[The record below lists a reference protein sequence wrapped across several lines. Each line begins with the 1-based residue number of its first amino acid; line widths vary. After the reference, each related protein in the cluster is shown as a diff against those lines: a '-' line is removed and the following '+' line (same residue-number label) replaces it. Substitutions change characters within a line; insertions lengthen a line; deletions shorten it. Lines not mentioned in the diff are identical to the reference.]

1 MDINSHFSSA
11 SQLLPSSCAETIS
24 CSKPKSV
31 WVSVFFDGTGNN
43 LEVDEALGKMSNIAK
58 LYKSHKTIDESGVSS
73 IYINGVG
80 TRSGELGP
88 IDFVRDSI
96 AFGGGL
102 GAGGQARIFKAK
114 TEISETIAPQKH
126 VKAINIALFGFS
138 RGAALARHFANVLV
152 NEGLENQNAPGNPFK
167 VGKHINIKFLGIF
180 DTVGSFGL
188 GGNNIDWGFEFEIP
202 QAVEKTV
209 HFIAAHERRS
219 KFDLQSIRSSGY
231 TSVSG
236 RLTEVVY
243 PGMHADVGG
252 GYMQHEQG
260 RQKELSRIPLHDM
273 SQAAISAGVPLY
285 SVEELKITNPEL
297 YNVFEVSSELKRFY
311 KSYCSQ
317 VPSTPNLYQSIAYHE
332 ALYFKWLKKLVA
344 QPDEFTLIINKA
356 KAHRKNLQDSIEP
369 ISKDEREKRIQII
382 KDLRDAQRR
391 APRKLN
397 GTQLRAG
404 IYDDQAYLKVYRELQ
419 GKHDQIE
426 SINNSI
432 GDMEGTY
439 AQLKESYY
447 SAKWRDL
454 YFKGVR
460 PKFSPPVSAFYHSSG
475 SQGQTNELRRVKS
488 ITREE
493 REFLAWMDAPVSLPK
508 EASLFFE
515 KYIHD
520 SVAHTPDPTG
530 DRYFQRRA
538 IFFQNDERWVSE
550 KRA

>member
-1 MDINSHFSSA
+1 MNINTHFSSA
-11 SQLLPSSCAETIS
+11 SQLSSAKCNGGIA
-24 CSKPKSV
+24 CNKPDSI
-31 WVSVFFDGTGNN
+31 WISVFFDGTGNN
-43 LEVDEALGKMSNIAK
+43 IEVDEALGRMTNVAK
-58 LYKSHKTIDESGVSS
+58 LHKSAKELVNSGVYR

-80 TRSGELGP
+80 TRSGDQGP
-88 IDFVRDSI
+88 IDYIRDSVYI
-96 AFGGGL
+96 GGAS
-102 GAGGQARIFKAK
+102 GAGGQARILYAKSKAADFLKDQNHAK
-114 TEISETIAPQKH
+114 T
-126 VKAINIALFGFS
+126 INIALFGFS

-152 NEGLENQNAPGNPFK
+152 NEGLENQNDPGNPFK
-167 VGKHINIKFLGIF
+167 VGEHINIKFLGIF

-219 KFDLQSIRSSGY
+219 KFDLQSIRTSGCIP
-231 TSVSG
+231 VSG
-236 RLTEVVY
+236 RLKEVVY

-260 RQKELSRIPLHDM
+260 RHKELSRIPLHNM
-273 SQAAISAGVPLY
+273 SQAAINAGVPLY
-285 SVEELKITNPEL
+285 SVEELKLSNPEL
-297 YNVFEVSSELKRFY
+297 YSVFEVSSELKRFY
-311 KSYCSQ
+311 KSYCGQ
-317 VPSTPNLYQSIAYHE
+317 IPSTPNLYQSIAYHE

-344 QPDEFTLIINKA
+344 QPDEFTLLINKA

-369 ISKDEREKRIQII
+369 ISKDEREKRVQII

-391 APRKLN
+391 APRKLT
-397 GTQLRAG
+397 GVQLRLG
-404 IYDDQAYLKVYRELQ
+404 VYDDPAYLEIHRELQ
-419 GKHDQIE
+419 GKQDEIE

-432 GDMEGTY
+432 DDMEDAY
-439 AQLKESYY
+439 AQLSESYY

-454 YFKGVR
+454 YFKGVTPR
-460 PKFSPPVSAFYHSSG
+460 FSPPASAFYHLSG
-475 SQGQTNELRRVKS
+475 AKGQMNEQRRVKS

-493 REFLAWMDAPVSLPK
+493 RDFLTWMDAPVSLPK
-508 EASLFFE
+508 EASLLFE